1 MLYIDIF
8 VCYFVAL
15 FDDNTVFIDL
25 DQSLKPIRAEWLKK
39 NAKNMKKKQPVE
51 LNQKIQTNK
60 KF

>member
-39 NAKNMKKKQPVE
+39 NAKNIKKTTGRTEPE
-51 LNQKIQTNK
+51 NTNE
-60 KF
+60 